1 MGQGNYLLSQTDIRD
16 NMTSYIMQETA
27 KYGVGKVCGQRT
39 LTKEDIE
46 LANDMER
53 RIMKK
58 TCAIKNPNYKD

>member
-1 MGQGNYLLSQTDIRD
+1 
-16 NMTSYIMQETA
+16 MTSYIMQETA